1 MVEIADGKLA
11 PEIRDA
17 CNGCGV
23 CVELCPVDIIK
34 IVPRKSYKE
43 VYNVQIHFN
52 GSRCSSFGWVWQ
64 Q

>member
-43 VYNVQIHFN
+43 VYNV
-52 GSRCSSFGWVWQ
+52 
-64 Q
+64 